1 MRAQVTESKTSAQL
15 PQGKFA
21 PFPVEKLDLELAF
34 SRTKADLPERY
45 FVHSPLEIELVEVAR
60 NDWLN
65 QLRKKVAE
73 GYRPHSALIA
83 DIPKGNGAVRPG
95 ALLTLED
102 RVVYAAAVGA
112 ILPSINAGLRW
123 SQGKVDFAYRLS
135 ETLRRVQWFTN
146 PFYSWSAFRNASIER
161 IEKGATYVVLTDIT
175 GFYENIDLA
184 TLFSDLRLLGADPD
198 VIRLLELCLNRWCVI
213 PNRGIPQGLS
223 PSDVLAKVYLNPVDR
238 AFADIDIDYIRYV
251 DDMRI
256 FCREIPASKKA
267 LMFLTQALRRRGL
280 NLQSAKT
287 QIVSAAHARRTIEGI
302 APIISEVVQRYRE
315 FVEGMASIN
324 PYSSISQIE
333 ENVKPDDAP
342 VEVVQE
348 AFRLNFIVEPKHF
361 NKTLFHFLL
370 NRLGAQRDGYALG
383 YCLDQ
388 LTANPQETRIVL
400 QYVERVGEFER
411 AFTAIELFLNSPDC
425 IYDYQTYQ
433 IFTWLNLATVA
444 PSPGL
449 VAIARRITFD
459 NARPSYLRAVCR
471 IVLQNHGTMA
481 DLDRLEA
488 SYGTI
493 HEELEKAQIL
503 VSLKGLEL
511 ERRNAFYRRV
521 VGDGELCERAI
532 KFVQEQRP

>member
-1 MRAQVTESKTSAQL
+1 
-15 PQGKFA
+15 
-21 PFPVEKLDLELAF
+21 
-34 SRTKADLPERY
+34 
-45 FVHSPLEIELVEVAR
+45 
-60 NDWLN
+60 
-65 QLRKKVAE
+65 
-73 GYRPHSALIA
+73 
-83 DIPKGNGAVRPG
+83 
-95 ALLTLED
+95 
-102 RVVYAAAVGA
+102 
-112 ILPSINAGLRW
+112 
-123 SQGKVDFAYRLS
+123 
-135 ETLRRVQWFTN
+135 
-146 PFYSWSAFRNASIER
+146 
-161 IEKGATYVVLTDIT
+161 
-175 GFYENIDLA
+175 
-184 TLFSDLRLLGADPD
+184 
-198 VIRLLELCLNRWCVI
+198 
-213 PNRGIPQGLS
+213 
-223 PSDVLAKVYLNPVDR
+223 
-238 AFADIDIDYIRYV
+238 
-251 DDMRI
+251 MRI